1 MDHLDIAVQLT
12 GLGWCYMNQNEDGD
26 ADRAGECFEKAF
38 EIVFCRLG
46 FKEHPYCAQICLM
59 QSRLAMSHERYKD
72 ACTYCSRGIEI
83 AEKAIASP
91 ERSKLLRYLWEQ
103 RFSALFSLMECE
115 KIIWDLKKVKWYLPG
130 VKLRQRI
137 PAWCKIQFM
146 MLGTEFLRRLL
157 FLLNF
162 KNNHRK

>member
-1 MDHLDIAVQLT
+1 
-12 GLGWCYMNQNEDGD
+12 
-26 ADRAGECFEKAF
+26 
-38 EIVFCRLG
+38 
-46 FKEHPYCAQICLM
+46 
-59 QSRLAMSHERYKD
+59 MSHERYKD